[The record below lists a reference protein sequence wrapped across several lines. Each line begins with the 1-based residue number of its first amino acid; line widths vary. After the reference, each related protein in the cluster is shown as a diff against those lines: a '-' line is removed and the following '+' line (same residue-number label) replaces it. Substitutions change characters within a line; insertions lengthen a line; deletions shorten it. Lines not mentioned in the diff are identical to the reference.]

1 MKTLQSRGVSVV
13 GVSPDSVKAL
23 KKFDEKNSLGF
34 PLLSDGDHGV
44 STSYGTWGEKTQCGR
59 TSVGMIRSS
68 FLIDEKGRI
77 AEAWYKVSP
86 KDTVPRALKA
96 LGS

>member
-1 MKTLQSRGVSVV
+1 MKTLESKGVSVV

-23 KKFDEKNSLGF
+23 KKFDEKNALGF
-34 PLLSDGDHGV
+34 PLLSDGDRSV
-44 STSYGTWGEKTQCGR
+44 STAYGTWGEKTQCGR
-59 TSVGMIRSS
+59 TSMGMIRSS

-86 KDTVPRALKA
+86 KDTVSKALKA